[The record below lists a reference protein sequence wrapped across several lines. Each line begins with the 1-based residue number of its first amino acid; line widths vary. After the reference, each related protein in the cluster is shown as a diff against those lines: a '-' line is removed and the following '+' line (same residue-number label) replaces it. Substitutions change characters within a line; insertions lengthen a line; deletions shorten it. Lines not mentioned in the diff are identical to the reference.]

1 MNKLFLIVACL
12 IITGCS
18 TALTE
23 GSLQITEYKNVEQMN
38 RHAQC
43 TAMGDVLTHYSILK
57 VSPLDRA
64 STTSLKL
71 KDAAL
76 KTGANAIIVTST
88 FYGNNM
94 DKAQGEAYQCFLR
107 RDWYDW
113 ELRLLND
120 ELKTKIEK

>member
-1 MNKLFLIVACL
+1 MNKLFLTAACL

-18 TALTE
+18 TAFTE
-23 GSLQITEYKNVEQMN
+23 SSLQITEYENVEKMN

-64 STTSLKL
+64 STASVKL

-76 KTGANAIIVTST
+76 KKGANTIIVAST
-88 FYGNNM
+88 FYGDNM
-94 DKAQGEAYQCFLR
+94 DKARGEAYQCFLR

-113 ELRLLND
+113 ELKLLND
-120 ELKTKIEK
+120 EFRMTIAK

>member
-1 MNKLFLIVACL
+1 M
-12 IITGCS
+12 ITGCS
-18 TALTE
+18 TAFTE
-23 GSLQITEYKNVEQMN
+23 SALQITEYKNVEQMN
-38 RHAQC
+38 RHAKC
-43 TAMGDVLTHYSILK
+43 TAMGDVLTNYSILK

-64 STTSLKL
+64 STASVKL

-76 KTGANAIIVTST
+76 KKGANTIIVTST

-113 ELRLLND
+113 ELELLNN
-120 ELKTKIEK
+120 EFRTTIAK